1 MRPRDHELAALY
13 REWVDNRRA
22 LEAVLAEM
30 RDLSREAG
38 EHLAAE
44 AGFGYVGPLRPR
56 RSHRRTR

>member
-38 EHLAAE
+38 AQDHVKE
-44 AGFGYVGPLRPR
+44 
-56 RSHRRTR
+56 